1 MHKVVESSSFQDIE
15 TRSKIDMK
23 DVLSKAYTK
32 NAVAAGKGGNS
43 QDLKGAL
50 SQLLSKNVAT
60 LDPEV
65 VKGAKVSDEI
75 ELMLNVD

>member
-23 DVLSKAYTK
+23 DVLSKAYSK
-32 NAVAAGKGGNS
+32 SNAVTDDKGGNS

-50 SQLLSKNVAT
+50 S
-60 LDPEV
+60 
-65 VKGAKVSDEI
+65 
-75 ELMLNVD
+75 